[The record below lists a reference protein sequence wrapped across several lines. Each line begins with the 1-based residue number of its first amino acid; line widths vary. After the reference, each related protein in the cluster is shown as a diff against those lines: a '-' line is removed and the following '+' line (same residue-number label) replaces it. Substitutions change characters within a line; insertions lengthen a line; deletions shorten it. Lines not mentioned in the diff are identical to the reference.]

1 MIKCTDIFLQW
12 HTMQGWVGCDTPPL
26 QSLIVKTD
34 FMLEKQ
40 DLPENRLELGNC
52 Q

>member
-1 MIKCTDIFLQW
+1 MYRYYFAMAYYARVGGVW
-12 HTMQGWVGCDTPPL
+12 HPTL

-40 DLPENRLELGNC
+40 DLPEDRLELGNC